1 MTRDKDG
8 NKIEVGDEVIG
19 VHSGTR
25 YTVVGAWLDNIM
37 VPYRGDEA
45 KVLDPKCVR
54 KAPVRHKR
62 WVNIYHTPS
71 GYAPYLTREEADK
84 KAAPTRIACIK
95 IEFEEGEGL

>member
-8 NKIEVGDEVIG
+8 NEIKVGDEVIG

-62 WVNIYHTPS
+62 WICIPTEKYGFSSH
-71 GYAPYLTREEADK
+71 EEALKWCSK
-84 KAAPTRIACIK
+84 KFACIE